1 MNVFSIALR
10 LGVVDECCESFYC
23 DASVECNLRIDSR
36 IIEEVVRSSSE

>member
-1 MNVFSIALR
+1 MNV
-10 LGVVDECCESFYC
+10 VKVFYC